1 MKTHVT
7 LQVALTEADIS
18 QNLTI
23 SIFLGTVET
32 NSIQTMCETRDRST
46 PEVSVIS
53 EKKYFVRG
61 YGHFSEVK
69 CLTVHR

>member
-18 QNLTI
+18 PNLTI

-32 NSIQTMCETRDRST
+32 NFIQIMCEKGDRST
-46 PEVSVIS
+46 PEVSVFGS
-53 EKKYFVRG
+53 EN
-61 YGHFSEVK
+61 S
-69 CLTVHR
+69 VHPW

>member
-1 MKTHVT
+1 MIDYFSAKITIRVLMKTHVT

-32 NSIQTMCETRDRST
+32 NFIQIMCEKRDRST
-46 PEVSVIS
+46 PEVSVFGS
-53 EKKYFVRG
+53 EN
-61 YGHFSEVK
+61 S
-69 CLTVHR
+69 VHSW

>member
-18 QNLTI
+18 QILTI

-32 NSIQTMCETRDRST
+32 NFIQIMCEKSDRT
-46 PEVSVIS
+46 I
-53 EKKYFVRG
+53 
-61 YGHFSEVK
+61 
-69 CLTVHR
+69 